1 MLLDHVKKYF
11 AFIWSL
17 LVLFAGLFTRTVA
30 PVDAPNLEVVSNYH
44 YIMDEAL
51 VMGQGLANDGT
62 YLYSSGAISA
72 LYLGALSK
80 IDMNTGE
87 ILLRKINAIPKEFV
101 KKGYDH
107 IGDISWHNG
116 LIYAPV
122 EDLQEEQP
130 LVLLYD
136 AETLEYTGTYFE
148 LDNTYL
154 PDGIPWCTVDAD
166 NGYLYASPFKNVTCI
181 VAFNLSD
188 MSFSH
193 IIPLSEEITRVQ
205 AADYFDGKLYVN
217 LDTQGTGYKE
227 IKVIDVNTGEVSL
240 LAQRDMQGR
249 DVETEGLTITR
260 DENGKLLFHIT
271 DYDKTVSVYLRT
283 YRLTD

>member
-1 MLLDHVKKYF
+1 
-11 AFIWSL
+11 
-17 LVLFAGLFTRTVA
+17 
-30 PVDAPNLEVVSNYH
+30 
-44 YIMDEAL
+44 
-51 VMGQGLANDGT
+51 
-62 YLYSSGAISA
+62 
-72 LYLGALSK
+72 
-80 IDMNTGE
+80 
-87 ILLRKINAIPKEFV
+87 
-101 KKGYDH
+101 
-107 IGDISWHNG
+107 
-116 LIYAPV
+116 
-122 EDLQEEQP
+122 
-130 LVLLYD
+130 
-136 AETLEYTGTYFE
+136 
-148 LDNTYL
+148 
-154 PDGIPWCTVDAD
+154 
-166 NGYLYASPFKNVTCI
+166 
-181 VAFNLSD
+181 